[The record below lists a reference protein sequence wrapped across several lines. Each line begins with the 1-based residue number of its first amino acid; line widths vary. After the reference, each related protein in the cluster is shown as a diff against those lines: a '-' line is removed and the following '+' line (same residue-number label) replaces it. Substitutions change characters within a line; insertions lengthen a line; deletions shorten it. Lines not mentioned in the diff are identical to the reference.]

1 MKKIIGISLTILT
14 YLIAFIYFFPILWI
28 LITGFKNEAD
38 AVIVPPSLFFEPT
51 LENYKLI
58 WDLGVKEFFVN
69 SVIVTIITTFLSLLL
84 GVPAAYALAMFKVKK
99 GNDLLF
105 WYISTKFLPIAGVII
120 PIYLIFKNI
129 NLLDSLLS
137 LIILYS
143 AMNIPIIIWMMR
155 TFFLDISNEII
166 ESAEIDGATGLE
178 CFFKIVLPLV
188 RPGLISTALLCM
200 VFAWNEFFFGITLTY
215 TTAGTLPVYM
225 ASFMT
230 QEGLFW
236 AKMSAAA
243 TISILPV
250 LVLGWFTQK
259 QLVQGLTAGA
269 VKG

>member
-1 MKKIIGISLTILT
+1 MKRLLGKLLTVLT
-14 YLIAFIYFFPILWI
+14 YLIAFLYFFPILWI
-28 LITGFKNEAD
+28 LLTGFKNEGE
-38 AVIVPPSLFFEPT
+38 AVIIPPTFFFEPT
-51 LENYKLI
+51 LDNYKLV
-58 WDLGVKEFFVN
+58 WDLGVREFFQN
-69 SVIVTIITTFLSLLL
+69 SVIVTIFTTLFSLLL
-84 GVPAAYALAMFKVKK
+84 GVPAAYALAMYKVKK
-99 GNDLLF
+99 GNDILF
-105 WYISTKFLPIAGVII
+105 WFISTKFLPIAGVIV
-120 PIYLIFKNI
+120 PVYLIFKNL

-137 LIILYS
+137 LVILYS

-166 ESAEIDGATGLE
+166 EAAAIDGATGLQ

-188 RPGLISTALLCM
+188 RPGLISTSLLCM

-215 TTAGTLPVYM
+215 TNAGTLPVYM
-225 ASFMT
+225 STFMT

-250 LVLGWFTQK
+250 LILGWFTQK